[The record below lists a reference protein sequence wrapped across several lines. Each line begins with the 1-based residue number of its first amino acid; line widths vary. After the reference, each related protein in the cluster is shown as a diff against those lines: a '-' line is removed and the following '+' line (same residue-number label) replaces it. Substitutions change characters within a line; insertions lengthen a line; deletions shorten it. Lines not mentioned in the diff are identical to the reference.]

1 MKLYKL
7 MNNDRTTSGNQ
18 KWEIDVTVEKE
29 QVSNPMLCSPDVLH
43 AYRNI
48 NLAYMLNPIHG
59 NFKDPIL
66 AECYGKIC
74 VEDWGKVGCFSL
86 TPVRWLVAPEWVGSN
101 RDLRVQVNFAVL
113 CAEAVLPI
121 FEGKYPGDNRP
132 RFAIDTANSANAG
145 YPDATGL
152 FTYAARAAAYA
163 AANAANAADAA
174 RAAAYAAANAAD
186 AVAYASDAAYAAAC
200 AADAAA
206 CAAYAAR
213 AAAYAAANAAD
224 AVAYASDAA
233 YAAEAAAC
241 AAYAAYAANAANAA
255 SASYDANAAANA
267 AANADDSSIDFC
279 ELADKAVRMTK

>member
-7 MNNDRTTSGNQ
+7 MNNDRTTRNNQ

-145 YPDATGL
+145 YLDATGH
-152 FTYAARAAAYA
+152 FTYAANAAYA
-163 AANAANAADAA
+163 AANAAYDA
-174 RAAAYAAANAAD
+174 RAAAYAADASYDAANAAE
-186 AVAYASDAAYAAAC
+186 
-200 AADAAA
+200 
-206 CAAYAAR
+206 
-213 AAAYAAANAAD
+213 AAAYAAD
-224 AVAYASDAA
+224 ASYDAA
-233 YAAEAAAC
+233 NAAEAAAC
-241 AAYAAYAANAANAA
+241 AAYAADAADAA
-255 SASYDANAAANA
+255 SASYDANAAAKA
-267 AANADDSSIDFC
+267 AAKAAADDSSIDFC

>member
-145 YPDATGL
+145 YPDATGH
-152 FTYAARAAAYA
+152 FTYAANAAYA
-163 AANAANAADAA
+163 AANAAYDA
-174 RAAAYAAANAAD
+174 RAAAYAAD
-186 AVAYASDAAYAAAC
+186 ASYDAA
-200 AADAAA
+200 
-206 CAAYAAR
+206 
-213 AAAYAAANAAD
+213 N
-224 AVAYASDAA
+224 
-233 YAAEAAAC
+233 AAEAAAC
-241 AAYAAYAANAANAA
+241 AAYAADAADAA
-255 SASYDANAAANA
+255 SASYDANAAAKA
-267 AANADDSSIDFC
+267 AAKAAADDSSIDFC

>member
-7 MNNDRTTSGNQ
+7 MNNDRTTRNNQ
-18 KWEIDVTVEKE
+18 KWEIEVTVEKE
-29 QVSNPMLCSPDVLH
+29 QVSNPILCSSDVLH

-186 AVAYASDAAYAAAC
+186 AVAYASDAAYAA
-200 AADAAA
+200 
-206 CAAYAAR
+206 
-213 AAAYAAANAAD
+213 
-224 AVAYASDAA
+224 
-233 YAAEAAAC
+233 EAAAC

-255 SASYDANAAANA
+255 SASYDANAAAKA